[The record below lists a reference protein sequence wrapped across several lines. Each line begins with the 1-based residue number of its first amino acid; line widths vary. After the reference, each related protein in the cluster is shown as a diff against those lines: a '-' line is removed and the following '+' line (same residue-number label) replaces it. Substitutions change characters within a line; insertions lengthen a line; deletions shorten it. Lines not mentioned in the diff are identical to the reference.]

1 MDSFLLDELHESGDT
16 QYDFRYDSEI
26 FPTYDVEH
34 HETFN
39 SHGSGVRNEH
49 PNIIASDNFAENST
63 ENAEKWADEL
73 LALDDF
79 PDDCLKFI
87 TEILMEED
95 LDDQTA
101 SLQDYTALLAT
112 ERSLLDALEESSPA
126 SSSEDP
132 SIYDQ
137 NIENSYEIR
146 EGSRNMAST
155 NSMSCGSPDSF
166 TEVVK
171 GYVDSPASTLLD
183 YNNNSVNEGTTKGRK
198 NSSRDADEEGRRNKQ
213 MAAYDEEYVE
223 MEQFDDVLLCND
235 GEDGCANS
243 GQQEG
248 VKGSKKKKKKT
259 VAKGGSK
266 KKGEDVEQVVD
277 LRGLLTQCAQAVA
290 SFDLRNANE
299 LLAKIRVHSSQYGDS
314 TQRLAYYFGNGLE
327 ARLAGTGWEKYKQE
341 LSRRV
346 PSSDILKAYRSYV
359 SAIPFRRT
367 SYYVA
372 NDAIAKLAENSTR
385 IHIIDFGIFF
395 GFQWPGLIQKL
406 SEREGG
412 PPVVRITGIDQP
424 QSGFRPA
431 RRVEETGRRLA
442 GYCER
447 FNVPFKYQAIA
458 KNWDDVTLEELNLE
472 SEEPIVVNCLY
483 MSRKLLDETV
493 DETNPRDTFFKLIR
507 KLNPNLLIHGI
518 VNGIYNGPFFETRF
532 REALFHYS
540 AIFDIFEA
548 TISRESEE
556 RLLGESH
563 LYGSDAL
570 NVIACEGVE
579 RIERP
584 ETYRQW
590 QGRIQRAGFRKLVL
604 DDQVVNRVNAAVKGH
619 YHKDF
624 VMYVNSDW
632 LLQGWKGRIL
642 YAISCWTSA

>member
-1 MDSFLLDELHESGDT
+1 
-16 QYDFRYDSEI
+16 
-26 FPTYDVEH
+26 
-34 HETFN
+34 
-39 SHGSGVRNEH
+39 
-49 PNIIASDNFAENST
+49 
-63 ENAEKWADEL
+63 
-73 LALDDF
+73 
-79 PDDCLKFI
+79 
-87 TEILMEED
+87 MEED

-101 SLQDYTALLAT
+101 SLQDYTALEAT
-112 ERSLLDALEESSPA
+112 ERSLLDALAETFP
-126 SSSEDP
+126 SSSG
-132 SIYDQ
+132 DQ
-137 NIENSYEIR
+137 DGNLLS
-146 EGSRNMAST
+146 
-155 NSMSCGSPDSF
+155 NSMSGGSYDSF
-166 TEVVK
+166 NEVVK
-171 GYVDSPASTLLD
+171 SHVDSPASTLLD
-183 YNNNSVNEGTTKGRK
+183 YNNLVENGTTKTRK
-198 NSSRDADEEGRRNKQ
+198 TSSRDDDDDEEGRRRNKQ

-223 MEQFDDVLLCND
+223 MEQFDDVLLCNEA
-235 GEDGCANS
+235 EDGFSDS
-243 GQQEG
+243 GQSKKNKKA
-248 VKGSKKKKKKT
+248 VKGKKQKKKN
-259 VAKGGSK
+259 
-266 KKGEDVEQVVD
+266 EEFEQMVD

-299 LLAKIRVHSSQYGDS
+299 LLGKIRVHSSQYGDS
-314 TQRLAYYFGNGLE
+314 TQRLAYYFGNALE
-327 ARLAGTGWEKYKQE
+327 ARLTGTGWEKYKEE

-346 PSSDILKAYRSYV
+346 QSSEILKAYKSYV
-359 SAIPFRRT
+359 EAIPFRRT
-367 SYYVA
+367 SYFVA
-372 NDAIAKLAENSTR
+372 NDAITKLAENSTR

-424 QSGFRPA
+424 ERGFRPA
-431 RRVEETGRRLA
+431 KRVEETGRRLA

-447 FNVPFKYQAIA
+447 FKVPFQYQAIA
-458 KNWDDVTLEELNLE
+458 KNWEDVTLEELNLE
-472 SEEPIVVNCLY
+472 KEEPIVVNCLY

-493 DETNPRDTFFKLIR
+493 DENNPRDSFFKLIR
-507 KLNPNLLIHGI
+507 KLNPNLFIHGI

-540 AIFDIFEA
+540 AIFDMYEA
-548 TISRESEE
+548 TVPRESNE

-563 LYGSDAL
+563 LYGLDAL

-604 DDQVVNRVNAAVKGH
+604 DDQVINRVNAAVKGH

-624 VMYVNSDW
+624 VSYVNSDW